1 MINIVFG
8 KPGAGKTAFMVS
20 RALEY
25 LMPGSSNRELLNA
38 CRRDVAA
45 VNALGY
51 SFPVPTEVPV
61 YSNFPIRAHV
71 GYDKYSETY
80 YVDGFHLGFPNPDV
94 KVLSVLPHAVIFLS
108 EAQRYYN
115 SRKSKDLPDWVSRW
129 YEEHRHADLN
139 VWLDVQ
145 RPGLI
150 DLTIRE
156 LCGRFIEIEGMQNV
170 RDERG
175 SVVMNIFSV
184 KEFGSWAH
192 VDKYLSSG
200 NAEAAERREYVYHG
214 NVFEAYESRCYFNQ
228 FIPKAADYARFK
240 HTFSDDSVTQTEIT
254 REMYSQLP
262 PKGFYK

>member
-1 MINIVFG
+1 MNNIVFG

-20 RALEY
+20 QALGY
-25 LMPGSSNRELLNA
+25 LMPGTKNSELLNA
-38 CRRDVAA
+38 CKRDVAA

-51 SFPVPTEVPV
+51 NFPVPTEPPV

-71 GYDKYSETY
+71 GYERFAETY

-94 KVLSVLPHAVIFLS
+94 RVISVLPHSVIFLS

-129 YEEHRHADLN
+129 YEEHRHADLT

-150 DLTIRE
+150 DLNIRE
-156 LCGRFIEIEGMQNV
+156 LCGRFIEIEGMENIP
-170 RDERG
+170 DEHG
-175 SVVMNIFSV
+175 KIVANKFSV

-200 NAEAAERREYVYHG
+200 NTENAVKNAYVFKG
-214 NVFEAYESRCYFNQ
+214 NVFKAYESRCYFNQ
-228 FIPKAADYARFK
+228 FIPKAADYSRIK
-240 HTFSDDSVTQTEIT
+240 HKFSDDTVTQTELG
-254 REMYSQLP
+254 RELYSQLP